1 MTITVFDIQK
11 IQRETCVMFLGAFT
25 FFLFF
30 LPLIFFGDK
39 EMRGVGQNPCSPIAV
54 LAFGP
59 SFARAV
65 RAL

>member
-1 MTITVFDIQK
+1 
-11 IQRETCVMFLGAFT
+11 MFWGTFT
-25 FFLFF
+25 FFFVF

-59 SFARAV
+59 SFARPV